1 MAAGGRF
8 SKSVVVL
15 YRYAGMNPSV
25 QLITELNT
33 THMSYTD
40 LNTLALQLLKRQ
52 LALDGTP
59 VADAVGKL
67 FADADSKMKPYKKA
81 DLDYDITCGW
91 IVVVVK
97 GTDVG
102 AAEGLCSVAETLKEL
117 ADDGQADS
125 RSKLCEAS
133 TWGYGLFSVDEAAE
147 SEQRTFMSAV
157 ATQELSAN
165 LSKKGM
171 LKLILN
177 AQAYMAM
184 CDIPWQ
190 KWLSTEQCEAILK
203 AYKAEWDA
211 LLSTVL

>member
-91 IVVVVK
+91 IVVVVE
-97 GTDVG
+97 GTEVG
-102 AAEGLCSVAETLKEL
+102 AAEGLCSVAATLK
-117 ADDGQADS
+117 
-125 RSKLCEAS
+125 
-133 TWGYGLFSVDEAAE
+133 
-147 SEQRTFMSAV
+147 
-157 ATQELSAN
+157 
-165 LSKKGM
+165 
-171 LKLILN
+171 
-177 AQAYMAM
+177 
-184 CDIPWQ
+184 
-190 KWLSTEQCEAILK
+190 
-203 AYKAEWDA
+203 
-211 LLSTVL
+211 